1 MIAPLAS
8 ADGSTEVSAIVVNHN
23 GGDRVLECVRAL
35 LRQTTAPI
43 EIIVI
48 DSAST
53 DGSPD
58 RLRRES
64 PAVRVRELAENL
76 GPAAARNEG
85 LRTARSDLA
94 LLIDDD
100 LYLEPDCLSRM
111 VARYH
116 ADGPAVVCPRIVL
129 HPERR
134 TVQCDGAAPHFIGA
148 LVLLR
153 GGRPFAEAPSEPWP
167 VGGCLSA
174 CLLVERSTAL
184 EAGGFDED
192 YFFYFEDLEFSMRLA
207 GLGHRFICESAA
219 VAYHDRDSDRPGLSY
234 RGRGSYPPRRFY
246 LTERNRLTT
255 ILIHYRL
262 RTLTLLL
269 PAFAVCE
276 LAVLGL
282 ALRKGWVRE
291 WAGAWLWQF
300 AHVRSVIDRRRRM
313 QRARR
318 RPDRELLW
326 GGPLPL
332 APGLAGSQPLRF
344 TVSLLS
350 SGLNAYWRLAR
361 RWVG

>member
-1 MIAPLAS
+1 MIAPLAR
-8 ADGSTEVSAIVVNHN
+8 ADASRGVSVVVVNHN
-23 GGDRVLECVRAL
+23 GGERVLECVRAL
-35 LRQTTAPI
+35 LRQTMAPA
-43 EIIVI
+43 EILVI
-48 DSAST
+48 DGAST

-64 PAVRVRELAENL
+64 PAVRVRELGENL

-85 LRTARSDLA
+85 LRAARSDLV

-100 LYLEPDCLSRM
+100 LYLDPDCLGRLM
-111 VARYH
+111 ARYR
-116 ADGPAVVCPRIVL
+116 ADGPAVVCPRIVH

-134 TVQCDGAAPHFIGA
+134 TVQCDGAAPHFVGA
-148 LVLLR
+148 LLLLQ
-153 GGRPFAEAPSEPWP
+153 GGRPFREAPSEGWP

-174 CLLVERSTAL
+174 CLLVERGTAL

-207 GLGHRFICESAA
+207 ALGHRFICESAA
-219 VAYHDRDSDRPGLSY
+219 VAYHDRGSERPGLSY
-234 RGRGSYPPRRFY
+234 RGRGTYPPRRFY

-269 PAFAVCE
+269 PALAVCE

-282 ALRKGWVRE
+282 AMRRGWVRE
-291 WAGAWLWQF
+291 WTRAWLWQVT
-300 AHVRSVIDRRRRM
+300 HVGSVIDRRRRM

-318 RPDRELLW
+318 RPDRELLR

-332 APGLAGSQPLRF
+332 APGLAGSRPLRF
-344 TVSLLS
+344 TVALLS